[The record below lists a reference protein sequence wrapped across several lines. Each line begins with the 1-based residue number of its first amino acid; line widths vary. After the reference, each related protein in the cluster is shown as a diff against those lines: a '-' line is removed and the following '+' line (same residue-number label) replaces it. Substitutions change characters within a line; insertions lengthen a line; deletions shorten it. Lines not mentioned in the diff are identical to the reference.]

1 MSTLIR
7 PMRSVL
13 FAGLLSA
20 LAGASGV
27 AAVSHTATIVGTVTL
42 TAADGGT
49 FAGEGA
55 RVVMACGA
63 GRTTRTEVAD
73 EHGAFRFQNVPV
85 DSCSIEADVQGFVA
99 QPVRVV
105 TAADQVVGTD
115 LHLGIAPLRVGVN
128 VGGTEP
134 PRELTA
140 RGESA
145 TAFGATPDFHHGLL
159 KMPRRSCRA
168 DAGRRLERS
177 ASRAHTRSVSE

>member
-1 MSTLIR
+1 MR
-7 PMRSVL
+7 PIPNIL
-13 FAGLLSA
+13 
-20 LAGASGV
+20 LAGVLTALTAASPA
-27 AAVSHTATIVGTVTL
+27 AAVSTSATIAGTVTL

-63 GRTTRTEVAD
+63 DSMTRTEVAD
-73 EHGAFRFQNVPV
+73 AHGAFRFQNVPV

-134 PRELTA
+134 PR
-140 RGESA
+140 G
-145 TAFGATPDFHHGLL
+145 L
-159 KMPRRSCRA
+159 KMPRRSCRP
-168 DAGRRLERS
+168 DARRRFERP
-177 ASRAHTRSVSE
+177 ARCAHARC

>member
-1 MSTLIR
+1 VR
-7 PMRSVL
+7 PMRNVFLS
-13 FAGLLSA
+13 GLLSA
-20 LAGASGV
+20 LAAASPT
-27 AAVSHTATIVGTVTL
+27 AAVSTSATIVGTVTL

-63 GRTTRTEVAD
+63 DSTTRTEVAD

-85 DSCSIEADVQGFVA
+85 DSCSIEADVQGFAA

-105 TAADQVVGTD
+105 TVADQVVGTD

-134 PRELTA
+134 PREL
-140 RGESA
+140 
-145 TAFGATPDFHHGLL
+145 
-159 KMPRRSCRA
+159 KVPRRSCRA

-177 ASRAHTRSVSE
+177 ARSAHTRSVSE

>member
-1 MSTLIR
+1 MPNILL
-7 PMRSVL
+7 V
-13 FAGLLSA
+13 GLLTA
-20 LAGASGV
+20 FTAASPA
-27 AAVSHTATIVGTVTL
+27 AAVSTSATIIGTVTL

-63 GRTTRTEVAD
+63 DSTTRTEVAD

-128 VGGTEP
+128 AGGTEP
-134 PRELTA
+134 PREV
-140 RGESA
+140 
-145 TAFGATPDFHHGLL
+145 
-159 KMPRRSCRA
+159 KVPRRSCRP
-168 DAGRRLERS
+168 DAGRRFERP
-177 ASRAHTRSVSE
+177 ARCAHARC